1 MNYYYYMHNNSLFK
15 KVKIDYINEEN
26 DLVEIHDIQEKNHC
40 ITNYLD
46 DILEHPFIDSL
57 ESNTYPC
64 NGSLV
69 NLVLYRINRFNEF
82 DFVEYYL
89 LNGQFLSI
97 ILSHDSKKDIESIPL
112 LGKKRL
118 KGGLMLNGENYLM
131 IQVMNNN
138 DNIGWITI
146 WDVIVNESV
155 YGEKIQ
161 QREMLFF
168 RENNTMSN
176 LIIKNKVVSKPIIL
190 YCLVDDKYLNY
201 IQNTNTVQFCQD
213 KHTNLITLG
222 DYIENDNVRNICF
235 VDDCD
240 LKYDISNELNI
251 SDYIILKGST
261 IKWIFKDDKKII
273 SYAT

>member
-97 ILSHDSKKDIESIPL
+97 ILSHDSKKDI
-112 LGKKRL
+112 
-118 KGGLMLNGENYLM
+118 
-131 IQVMNNN
+131 
-138 DNIGWITI
+138 
-146 WDVIVNESV
+146 
-155 YGEKIQ
+155 
-161 QREMLFF
+161 
-168 RENNTMSN
+168 
-176 LIIKNKVVSKPIIL
+176 
-190 YCLVDDKYLNY
+190 
-201 IQNTNTVQFCQD
+201 
-213 KHTNLITLG
+213 
-222 DYIENDNVRNICF
+222 
-235 VDDCD
+235 
-240 LKYDISNELNI
+240 
-251 SDYIILKGST
+251 
-261 IKWIFKDDKKII
+261 
-273 SYAT
+273 

>member
-1 MNYYYYMHNNSLFK
+1 MHNNSLFK

-131 IQVMNNN
+131 IQVMNTN

>member
-1 MNYYYYMHNNSLFK
+1 MNYYYYMNNNSLLTK
-15 KVKIDYINEEN
+15 IKIDYINEEN
-26 DLVEIHDIQEKNHC
+26 DHIETHDIQEKNQSD
-40 ITNYLD
+40 INYLD

-57 ESNTYPC
+57 KSNTYPC

-69 NLVLYRINRFNEF
+69 NLVLYRINRFNDF

-112 LGKKRL
+112 PGKKRL
-118 KGGLMLNGENYLM
+118 KGCLTLNDENYVM
-131 IQVMNNN
+131 IQVMNTN
-138 DNIGWITI
+138 DNIDWITI
-146 WDVIVNESV
+146 WDVIVNASV

-161 QREMLFF
+161 QKVMLFF
-168 RENNTMSN
+168 RDNNTMSN

-201 IQNTNTVQFCQD
+201 IRKTNTVQFCQD

-240 LKYDISNELNI
+240 LKYDINNELNI

-261 IKWIFKDDKKII
+261 TKWIFKNHTKII
-273 SYAT
+273 SHTK